1 MKLVTVTGDC
11 EPEGAEEETG
21 AEEDGDCEVGGLT
34 VGGGERVEEASEVNV
49 DNGEDC
55 GETGVGE
62 AVVGTEGGVPED
74 EEEDGRR
81 AVEEIEGC
89 VEVGVVAEG
98 VVVDDGVVEDDGAV
112 LVDNVTCDEEDE
124 G

>member
-11 EPEGAEEETG
+11 EPEGVEEETG
-21 AEEDGDCEVGGLT
+21 AEEDGECEAGGLT
-34 VGGGERVEEASEVNV
+34 VGGGERVEEASELNV

-55 GETGVGE
+55 AEAGVGE
-62 AVVGTEGGVPED
+62 AVGGTEGGVPED

-98 VVVDDGVVEDDGAV
+98 VVDDGVVEDDGAV